1 MSGNPPS
8 FLIINVSRIGDTLLA
23 TAAIRAVAKAYPGAA
38 ITFMGHPKRCEVVRH
53 LPFVSSVQGI
63 TKNWAWA
70 LGRWGRPRY
79 DTAIIYGYDRPLVE
93 YALRVANRV
102 VAFRQQDAAINQR
115 LYRAVEASAFQSL
128 HSARIPLLLTQAL
141 GIEPDGHHLA
151 YRVTDSERAWAT
163 TFLQQQVPAGKRPLI
178 GLQVAS
184 FPTKAYRDWPV
195 RHFAALCEKILAAHP
210 QAHFLLLGGKEE
222 AAKIRELEG
231 RLGEHA
237 TVVAGKL
244 TLRQSAA
251 LMQQLDLYVG
261 VDTGPTHIAGAVGVP
276 MVALYHC
283 YSPGRLLAP
292 LERDKLHVIEHPAL
306 DKGGTMQSEMAEI
319 TVETVWEALQ
329 AVLNKGNNG

>member
-1 MSGNPPS
+1 MSGNPTS

-23 TAAIRAVAKAYPGAA
+23 TPAIRAVAKAYPEAH
-38 ITFMGHPKRCEVVRH
+38 ITFMGHPNRYRVVRH
-53 LPFVSSVQGI
+53 LPFVSSAWGI

-70 LGRWGRPRY
+70 LGRWGKSRF
-79 DTAIIYGYDRPLVE
+79 DVAIVYGYDRPLVE
-93 YALRVANRV
+93 YALRAAKLV
-102 VAFRQQDAAINQR
+102 VAFRQEDAAINQR
-115 LYRAVEASAFQSL
+115 LYRAVELPAFQSM
-128 HSARIPLLLTQAL
+128 HSARIPLLLTQAI
-141 GIEPDGHHLA
+141 GIAPDGLHLA
-151 YRVTDSERAWAT
+151 YRVTESERAWAVS
-163 TFLQQQVPAGKRPLI
+163 FLKQQLPTGKHPLI

-195 RHFAALCEKILAAHP
+195 GHFAALCEKILAAYP

-222 AAKIRELEG
+222 AAKIRELES
-231 RLGEHA
+231 RLGDHA

-244 TLRQSAA
+244 TLRRSAA
-251 LMQQLDLYVG
+251 LMQQLNLYVG
-261 VDTGPTHIAGAVGVP
+261 VDTGPTHLAGAIGIP

-319 TVETVWEALQ
+319 TVEAVWEAVQ
-329 AVLNKGNNG
+329 AALK

>member
-1 MSGNPPS
+1 LSGKPPS

-23 TAAIRAVAKAYPGAA
+23 TPAIRAVAKAYPGAE

-53 LPFVSSVQGI
+53 LPFVSTVRGI

-70 LGRWGRPRY
+70 LGRWGGRRY
-79 DTAIIYGYDRPLVE
+79 DIAIVYGYDLPLVE
-93 YALRVANRV
+93 YALRVAKQV

-115 LYRAVEASAFQSL
+115 LYRAVETPGFQSL

-141 GIEPDGHHLA
+141 GIAADGHRLA
-151 YRVTDSERAWAT
+151 YHVTDSEQAWAIA
-163 TFLQQQVPAGKRPLI
+163 FLQDQLPAGKRPLI

-195 RHFAALCEKILAAHP
+195 GHFAALCEKILAAHP
-210 QAHFLLLGGKEE
+210 QAHFVLLGGKEE
-222 AAKIRELEG
+222 AAKIRELESH
-231 RLGEHA
+231 LGNHA

-244 TLRQSAA
+244 TLRRSTA

-261 VDTGPTHIAGAVGVP
+261 VDTGPTHLAGAIDVP

-319 TVETVWEALQ
+319 TVETVWEAVRTALS
-329 AVLNKGNNG
+329 LSR